1 MRAANVSTG
10 YRLLDHTADA
20 GLQAWGKSP
29 AEAFAQAALGMFE
42 IVLGGDSSR
51 ALANATAADQQIEV
65 VGHDWESL
73 LVNWLATLVYYFDV
87 EGFVPV
93 RFSFDACSPPRCD
106 VRAEGALVNDPEQ
119 IAGVLIKAITYHLL
133 EVGVRPERTEL
144 QVIFDI

>member
-1 MRAANVSTG
+1 MSAG

-42 IVLGGDSSR
+42 VVLGGDPSR
-51 ALANATAADQQIEV
+51 VVGNATAADQQIEV
-65 VGHDWESL
+65 AGHDWESL
-73 LVNWLATLVYYFDV
+73 LVNWLAALVYYFDV

-93 RFSFDACSPPRCD
+93 RFSFNECAPPSCE
-106 VRAEGALVNDPEQ
+106 VLAEGAHVNDPEQ
-119 IAGVLIKAITYHLL
+119 IAGVLIKAITYHQL
-133 EVGVRPERTEL
+133 EVSVRPERTEL